1 MRKYIQLILLLLF
14 CNSFVFA
21 QTNSKGINYQAVV
34 LDPKQIDVPG
44 VAITGQPLASGN
56 VCVKFSILKGQS
68 LEYEETQQTKTDEY
82 GLINLT
88 IGAGQATSNSKAITF
103 DDLKWGSTTFALS
116 VSVSFDACT
125 NFKVV
130 STQLFNY
137 TPYALYAESVEYVNV
152 RNAPKNLS
160 DFSNDVGYITKEALK
175 PLQDSLAKNKTETN
189 QRFLLVNQDIGSLK
203 KEVVNQGTQ
212 IVDINNKI
220 SNLNTQFDSKLEGV
234 SNNLGTQINN
244 TNNRIDQL
252 GNTYEVLNN
261 KSTAI
266 DLGNANPS
274 NTLYPSQKAV
284 KTYVDVTIQDAVATG
299 APDATTLAKGKVKLA
314 GDLAGTAEL
323 PTVPGLLLKE
333 ELANK
338 TTDITGNA
346 SSQTKYPTV
355 KAIKDYVDASVTGLA
370 FQANLDLKANI
381 DSPTFTGTP
390 VLPGATQAV
399 TQPLNNNTTAIAT
412 TQFVQSALAAGVVD
426 ANATTK
432 GKIKLTGDLGGTAD
446 SPTVPGLSSKE
457 VLSNKS
463 NDANLGTSTTLY
475 PTQAAVKTYV
485 DTQFANGSIPDA
497 TTTSKG
503 KIQLGGDLNGVGTT
517 AAAPVISDNAI
528 TTNKINDGAVT
539 NPKIANGAVTNAK
552 IGETISVANG
562 GTGATTATGALTN
575 LGAEP
580 TANKS
585 NDVNL
590 GTSSTLFPT
599 QNAVK
604 NYVDTQFA
612 NAAIPDATT
621 TSKGKIQLGGDL
633 NGAGTTAAA
642 PVISDAA
649 ITTNKLLN
657 AAVTTTKIANLAVT
671 DAKINSVSGSK
682 VTGSIPGNAQ
692 NVNGIVDVVNGGT
705 GNAGTLTGYIK
716 GNGASQM
723 TSSATIPIA
732 DIVDGQSVSNL
743 STAVD
748 LGNTGSS
755 DVLYPS
761 QKAVKT
767 YVDSRTNS
775 AIGTST
781 QTALNLKEDVAN
793 KDANVNL
800 GTSNTAYPTQNA
812 VKAYVDN
819 KFGGTNAINSL
830 TGLPNIAD
838 QKVLGNMSGGITTPQ
853 ELPTTGTGNVVFGTS
868 PDISTPTLTS
878 PVLNGTI
885 SGSAVMPIANGG
897 TGATTL
903 SSGYVKGGASSLSTV
918 SNIPWQDVTGA
929 VHTVNGNTPDPTTG
943 NVAIAFGMVTTG
955 LLANRPA
962 VAGTNNGDIYV
973 VSGETGATASDNG
986 RTFISTGGASGTWNE
1001 VTPNQASLDA
1011 RYVQLAGSTMSGN
1024 LIFPTGTKATMA
1036 DAPVNNT
1043 DLVNKDYVDARVSAA
1058 TPDATALAT
1067 GKIQLAGDLTGSA
1080 TNPLVNNKAIT
1091 FPKMQDVSTN
1101 VVLGRSSTGSGSI
1114 EALTTLP
1121 VATLPALTG
1130 DVTTVSGTAATTITD
1145 HAVTYNKIQNL
1156 SAQSLLLGTGSN
1168 GGTSLTEISLG
1179 TGLTMNNGVLNS
1191 TIGTVTNVSGT
1202 PNRVS
1207 VTNGTTTPT
1216 VDIASNYVG
1225 QSSITTLGTVTAGT
1239 WSASTIGVAY
1249 GGTGVTTLAAG
1260 YVKADG
1266 TNPLTTTA
1274 TIPVADVVDAE
1285 TINNKSTATDLGG
1298 STPTDI
1304 KYPSQLAVKTYV
1316 DATVAGATPDATTS
1330 FLGKVKLGGDLAGTG
1345 TTANAPIIT
1354 SGAISTLK
1362 IADAAV
1368 TTAKIADANVTTAK
1382 IADLNVTNAKV
1393 SADAITTDKI
1403 KDGEVQTADIKDANV
1418 TTAKIADLNV
1428 TNGKIAEAA
1437 VTTNKIAAGTSNT
1450 VLVTD
1455 ATGAVAWL
1463 DKNSFGAV
1471 ADMTSIEGAGTT
1483 ASPFKVKD
1491 LGIVTAKIADAAV
1504 TTAKI
1509 ADANVTTAKIADLN
1523 VTNVKVAADA
1533 ITTDKIKDGEVLTVD
1548 IKDANV
1554 TTAKIAD
1561 LNVTNA
1567 KLEADAITTDKI
1579 KDGEVQTADIKDA
1592 NVTTAK
1598 IASGTANQVLK
1609 TNSTGTGVEWGK
1621 LSSDNLI
1628 GKDLTAGDASITV
1641 TDGVG
1646 ATLINSNI
1654 KVADLGITTAKI
1666 AEAAI
1671 TNAKI
1676 GEIVSVSKGG
1686 TGSDLSTTL
1695 GYVKQ
1700 ASVGANFTTLSSIP
1714 VADVSGA
1721 VRSVNGITP
1730 VPSTGNV
1737 AIAFGKVTTG
1747 TLALLPAISTTN
1759 NGDIYVVSGDPIAS
1773 NNGRTFISTGASGAW
1788 NEVSVNQASLDARY
1802 VQLSGS
1808 VMSGNLDFPTTTK
1821 ITLADAPNNATDAAN
1836 KAYVDSKISSATP
1849 DATTLATGKI
1859 QLAGD
1864 LTGTASAPEVGTGKI
1879 TSNKILDGTVA
1890 TVDLA
1895 NSSIT
1900 NAKIGEVITIANGGT
1915 GASTASDALT
1925 NLGAEAVVNK
1935 STAVDMGGAAANDV
1949 KYPTQLAVK
1958 TFVQNMLNAGIGTS
1972 TNTALNLK
1980 EDLINKST
1988 ATDLGGVSANNTSYP
2003 SQLAV
2008 KTYVDNATSAINTL
2022 ADGKI
2027 YVGNASNEATEVS
2040 ISGDITMSNAGVASI
2055 GASKVLTGMIADGT
2069 IVVSDLAND
2078 AIETAKIKDENVTTS
2093 KIANAAITNSKIGE
2107 TISVANGGTGATT
2120 LTGYVKGN
2128 GTSAMTA
2135 SSTIPVA
2142 DVMGAQT
2149 TANLSSNITT
2159 NTGSTIMYPSVAA
2172 VETYVS
2178 ANATPNADAS
2188 TLGKIQLT
2196 GDLGGT
2202 STAPAVVKIQGTPV
2216 STTTPT
2222 TNQLL
2227 QFDGTNWI
2235 PVSKSSVAQME
2246 TDEFIAT
2253 AGQTSFT
2260 LTNTPLGKVA
2270 MFVNGIRVP
2279 KDAISLSGD
2288 TVTYVPS
2295 NNGSYA
2301 LLVNDR
2307 VSFDYIY

>member
-1 MRKYIQLILLLLF
+1 MNKLHLTIVFILISLAT
-14 CNSFVFA
+14 FA
-21 QTNSKGINYQAVV
+21 QKKGMNYQAVII
-34 LDPKQIDVPG
+34 DPKAIDIPG
-44 VAITGQPLASGN
+44 VAITGQPLVNSD
-56 VCVKFSILKGQS
+56 VCIKFGILKGS
-68 LEYEETQQTKTDEY
+68 TIEFEEVQKTKTDDF
-82 GLINLT
+82 GLVNLT
-88 IGAGQATSNSKAITF
+88 IGSGTKTSLVTKYNTFESIVWDATIKS
-103 DDLKWGSTTFALS
+103 LQ
-116 VSVSFDACT
+116 VSVSFDNCAT
-125 NFKVV
+125 FQQV
-130 STQLFNY
+130 SIQAFNY
-137 TPYALYAESVEYVNV
+137 TPYAFYAGSVDYKNVND
-152 RNAPKNLS
+152 APKDLS
-160 DFSNDVGYITKEALK
+160 YFGNDVGYLVDKDLDPLRKNIGQNTTDIANLK
-175 PLQDSLAKNKTETN
+175 QETTDKFSVINQSIVDLEKRVTTNEIDIAAIKIKNTAQDDSLA
-189 QRFLLVNQDIGSLK
+189 L
-203 KEVVNQGTQ
+203 
-212 IVDINNKI
+212 INNKLAI
-220 SNLNTQFDSKLEGV
+220 HDSKITTLEKSSTTLNTKIDSV
-234 SNNLGTQINN
+234 NTNLTSKIAGNTSQITAINQTLANQQNQITQNN
-244 TNNRIDQL
+244 TTLNNKTDNLQYQIWGL
-252 GNTYEVLNN
+252 GNTYEVLSN
-261 KSTAI
+261 KSTAT

-284 KTYVDVTIQDAVATG
+284 KTYVDVTIQDAIATG
-299 APDATTLAKGKVKLA
+299 APDATTLAKGKVQLA
-314 GDLAGTAEL
+314 GDLAGTADL
-323 PTVPGLLLKE
+323 PRVPALANKE

-346 SSQTKYPTV
+346 GSQTKYPTV

-381 DSPTFTGTP
+381 NSPVFTGTP
-390 VLPGATQAV
+390 EFPSTTKAV
-399 TQPLNNNTTAIAT
+399 TQSLNDNSTAIAT
-412 TQFVQSALAAGVVD
+412 TEFVQSALAAGVVD
-426 ANATTK
+426 ANASTK
-432 GKIKLTGDLGGTAD
+432 GKIRLAGDLAGDAQN
-446 SPTVPGLSSKE
+446 PTVPGLLLKE
-457 VLSNKS
+457 DLSNKS
-463 NDANLGTSTTLY
+463 NDAALGTSTSKY

-485 DTQFANGSIPDA
+485 DNQFANAAIPDA
-497 TTTSKG
+497 TTTTKG

-539 NPKIANGAVTNAK
+539 NAKIANGAINNAK

-562 GTGATTATGALTN
+562 GTGATTSTGALTN

-633 NGAGTTAAA
+633 NGVGTTAAA
-642 PVISDAA
+642 PVISDAV
-649 ITTNKLLN
+649 ITTNKLAN
-657 AAVTTTKIANLAVT
+657 AAVTTAKIEDAAVTNAKIVDGAVNTNKLSTGAVTSIKIGNGEVKTINLEDLSVSSTKLAAASVETAKIANLAVT

-692 NVNGIVDVVNGGT
+692 NVNGVVDVANGGT
-705 GNAGTLTGYIK
+705 GNAATLTGYIK
-716 GNGASQM
+716 GNGASPM
-723 TSSATIPIA
+723 TSSPTIPVA
-732 DIVDGQSVSNL
+732 DIVDGQSISNL
-743 STAVD
+743 STATD
-748 LGNTGSS
+748 LGNTSSS

-761 QKAVKT
+761 QLAVKT
-767 YVDSRTNS
+767 YVDAHTNS
-775 AIGTST
+775 AVGTST

-793 KDANVNL
+793 KDSNVNL

-812 VKAYVDN
+812 VKAYVDT

-853 ELPTTGTGNVVFGTS
+853 ELPTTGTGNVVLGTS
-868 PDISTPTLTS
+868 PNISTPTLTS

-1011 RYVQLAGSTMSGN
+1011 RYVQLAGSTMAGN

-1130 DVTTVSGTAATTITD
+1130 DVTTVSGTVATTITD

-1202 PNRVS
+1202 ANRVVVS
-1207 VTNGTTTPT
+1207 NVTTTPT

-1239 WSASTIGVAY
+1239 WNASTIGVAH

-1304 KYPSQLAVKTYV
+1304 KYPTQLAVKTYV
-1316 DATVAGATPDATTS
+1316 DATVSGATPEATS
-1330 FLGKVKLGGDLAGTG
+1330 SVLGKVKLGGDLAGSG
-1345 TTANAPIIT
+1345 TTASAPIIT
-1354 SGAISTLK
+1354 SGAVNTDKLADNSVTTAKIIDGSVETADVADLGITTAKIAASAVTSAKIADGTIVVGDIADDAIETIKIKNYAVITDKIANQAVTPAKIEKGANSTVLVTDATGAVAWLDKNSFGAVADMTSIEGAGTTASPFKVKDLGIVTAK
-1362 IADAAV
+1362 IADAAVTTIKIADANV

-1382 IADLNVTNAKV
+1382 IADLNVTNAKLA
-1393 SADAITTDKI
+1393 ADAITTDKI
-1403 KDGEVQTADIKDANV
+1403 KDGEVQTADVKDANV

-1509 ADANVTTAKIADLN
+1509 ADANVTTAKIADANVTTGKIADLN
-1523 VTNVKVAADA
+1523 VTNAKLAADA
-1533 ITTDKIKDGEVLTVD
+1533 ITTDKIKDGEVQTVD
-1548 IKDANV
+1548 IKDANVTTAKIAAGANNTVLVTDGTGVVAWLNKDDFGGVTDLTTIEGAGTTASPYIVKDLGIVTAKIADAAVTTSKIADANVTTAKIADANVTTGKIADLNVTNAKLEADAITTDKIKDGEVQTADIKDANITTGKIADSNVTTAKIADANVTTSKIAAGANNTVLVTDATGMVAWLNKDDFGGVTDLTSIEGAGTTASPYKVKDLGIVTAKIADAAVTTAKIADANVTTAKIADANV

-1592 NVTTAK
+1592 NITTGKIADSNVTTAK
-1598 IASGTANQVLK
+1598 IA
-1609 TNSTGTGVEWGK
+1609 
-1621 LSSDNLI
+1621 
-1628 GKDLTAGDASITV
+1628 DA
-1641 TDGVG
+1641 
-1646 ATLINSNI
+1646 
-1654 KVADLGITTAKI
+1654 
-1666 AEAAI
+1666 
-1671 TNAKI
+1671 
-1676 GEIVSVSKGG
+1676 
-1686 TGSDLSTTL
+1686 
-1695 GYVKQ
+1695 
-1700 ASVGANFTTLSSIP
+1700 
-1714 VADVSGA
+1714 
-1721 VRSVNGITP
+1721 
-1730 VPSTGNV
+1730 
-1737 AIAFGKVTTG
+1737 
-1747 TLALLPAISTTN
+1747 
-1759 NGDIYVVSGDPIAS
+1759 
-1773 NNGRTFISTGASGAW
+1773 
-1788 NEVSVNQASLDARY
+1788 
-1802 VQLSGS
+1802 
-1808 VMSGNLDFPTTTK
+1808 
-1821 ITLADAPNNATDAAN
+1821 
-1836 KAYVDSKISSATP
+1836 
-1849 DATTLATGKI
+1849 
-1859 QLAGD
+1859 
-1864 LTGTASAPEVGTGKI
+1864 
-1879 TSNKILDGTVA
+1879 
-1890 TVDLA
+1890 
-1895 NSSIT
+1895 
-1900 NAKIGEVITIANGGT
+1900 
-1915 GASTASDALT
+1915 
-1925 NLGAEAVVNK
+1925 
-1935 STAVDMGGAAANDV
+1935 
-1949 KYPTQLAVK
+1949 
-1958 TFVQNMLNAGIGTS
+1958 
-1972 TNTALNLK
+1972 
-1980 EDLINKST
+1980 
-1988 ATDLGGVSANNTSYP
+1988 
-2003 SQLAV
+2003 
-2008 KTYVDNATSAINTL
+2008 
-2022 ADGKI
+2022 
-2027 YVGNASNEATEVS
+2027 
-2040 ISGDITMSNAGVASI
+2040 
-2055 GASKVLTGMIADGT
+2055 
-2069 IVVSDLAND
+2069 
-2078 AIETAKIKDENVTTS
+2078 NVTTS
-2093 KIANAAITNSKIGE
+2093 K
-2107 TISVANGGTGATT
+2107 
-2120 LTGYVKGN
+2120 
-2128 GTSAMTA
+2128 
-2135 SSTIPVA
+2135 
-2142 DVMGAQT
+2142 
-2149 TANLSSNITT
+2149 
-2159 NTGSTIMYPSVAA
+2159 
-2172 VETYVS
+2172 
-2178 ANATPNADAS
+2178 
-2188 TLGKIQLT
+2188 
-2196 GDLGGT
+2196 
-2202 STAPAVVKIQGTPV
+2202 
-2216 STTTPT
+2216 
-2222 TNQLL
+2222 
-2227 QFDGTNWI
+2227 
-2235 PVSKSSVAQME
+2235 
-2246 TDEFIAT
+2246 
-2253 AGQTSFT
+2253 
-2260 LTNTPLGKVA
+2260 
-2270 MFVNGIRVP
+2270 
-2279 KDAISLSGD
+2279 
-2288 TVTYVPS
+2288 
-2295 NNGSYA
+2295 
-2301 LLVNDR
+2301 
-2307 VSFDYIY
+2307 